1 MHLKKWEQEKG
12 VVEKK
17 DSIGKRRSKREE
29 REVKE
34 TETHHVMYE
43 TAKQQK
49 TQLKCLEVLFWGRT
63 LP

>member
-1 MHLKKWEQEKG
+1 VAYALKKMRTGRG

-17 DSIGKRRSKREE
+17 DSIGRRRSKREE
-29 REVKE
+29 RKVKE

-49 TQLKCLEVLFWGRT
+49 PQLKCLEVLF
-63 LP
+63 